1 MIKVLVSGEGKT
13 DMGELNYP
21 DMEPANFNK
30 GPMTCLAEQIIKQRT
45 GEFPHIELIAKKTL
59 TQKAKSSHRMKLPG
73 KKSRQKTAF
82 FYKNAYILGQIALEK
97 QYDIAILFR
106 DTDGTQSSSPSNWK
120 ERADSIH
127 DGFKAS
133 GFQNGVAMVPKPT
146 SEAWILCC
154 LQKYQNCEK
163 LEKLRGNENSSKH
176 PKKIIEQITGS
187 VPTMEFLV
195 KIACEDNCDT
205 EQIDMPSFNA
215 FKTCL
220 EKITTEIENKQG

>member
-21 DMEPANFNK
+21 FNDPANFKK
-30 GPMTCLAEQIIKQRT
+30 GPMTCLAEKIIKQHT
-45 GEFPHIELIAKKTL
+45 GETPHIELVAKKTL
-59 TQKAKSSHRMKLPG
+59 TQKAKNSRKMKLPG
-73 KKSRQKTAF
+73 KKSRQKTAY
-82 FYKNAYILGQIALEK
+82 FYKKAYILGKIALEK
-97 QYDIAILFR
+97 GEDIAILFR
-106 DTDGTQSSSPSNWK
+106 DTDGTQSTSPSNWK

-127 DGFKAS
+127 DGFKDS
-133 GFQNGVAMVPKPT
+133 GFPNGVAMVPKPT

-154 LQKYQNCEK
+154 LQNYKNCQK
-163 LEKLRGNENSSKH
+163 LEDLSGNQSSSKH

-187 VPTMEFLV
+187 APTMEILV
-195 KIACEDNCDT
+195 EITCKDNCDT

-220 EKITTEIENKQG
+220 EEITTRIE